1 MAWKEN
7 SSVESNAA
15 ETKWKIF
22 GNILLVL
29 HLYSSGSKV
38 GHLRGSLLQ
47 NQFPWKQ
54 MSLAMAEVEP
64 RLRSLA
70 RVYTEFSVTET
81 RSRKMR

>member
-7 SSVESNAA
+7 SAVESNAA

-22 GNILLVL
+22 GNILLVP

-47 NQFPWKQ
+47 NQFSRKQ

-64 RLRSLA
+64 WLRSLA
-70 RVYTEFSVTET
+70 RAYIEFSVTET
-81 RSRKMR
+81 RSLKMR

>member
-7 SSVESNAA
+7 PSAEDNAA

-22 GNILLVL
+22 GNTLLVP
-29 HLYSSGSKV
+29 HLCSSGSKV

-47 NQFPWKQ
+47 NQFPRKQ
-54 MSLAMAEVEP
+54 RSLAMAEVEP

-70 RVYTEFSVTET
+70 RVYIEFSVTEN
-81 RSRKMR
+81 RSCKMR